1 MAFKKGHKPWNTGK
15 KRPPMSEET
24 RRKISL
30 SGLGRKSPMK
40 GKKISESHRKNISLS
55 LIGNKRSLGRRLS
68 EETKKKIGANG
79 FHYGML
85 GKKMSGES
93 KKKISD
99 SHKGKHT
106 GESSNFWRGGT
117 SSVSKRIRTHPRH
130 KKWREAVFERD
141 NYTCQY
147 CGLHSGCGKT
157 VELHPHHIISFSSI
171 LNKLKFQFGID
182 NLFENAIKCELLW
195 DISNGITL
203 CSDCH
208 HKTDNYGRPYA
219 S

>member
-40 GKKISESHRKNISLS
+40 GKKISESHRKNISL
-55 LIGNKRSLGRRLS
+55 
-68 EETKKKIGANG
+68 
-79 FHYGML
+79 Y
-85 GKKMSGES
+85 
-93 KKKISD
+93 
-99 SHKGKHT
+99 
-106 GESSNFWRGGT
+106 
-117 SSVSKRIRTHPRH
+117 